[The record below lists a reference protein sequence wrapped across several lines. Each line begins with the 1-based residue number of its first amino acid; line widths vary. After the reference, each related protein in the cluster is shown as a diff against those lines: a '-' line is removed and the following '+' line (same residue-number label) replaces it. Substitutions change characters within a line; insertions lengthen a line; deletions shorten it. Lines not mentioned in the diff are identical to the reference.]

1 MKKLFKLGIISIIII
16 FLIVTAIGLLIPAE
30 TKISRTVEI
39 NSSTKKILPFVNS
52 LFGWQKW
59 INGLADKKIESP
71 TITRIG
77 KSSMH
82 IYSSANNII
91 QASWVDEKG
100 KVNRNTLQLI
110 EKGNIT
116 IVNWQFENNASWFPL
131 DRFGSIVNEKVT
143 GKMMEDNLANLKK
156 MVETTP

>member
-1 MKKLFKLGIISIIII
+1 
-16 FLIVTAIGLLIPAE
+16 LIVTAIGLLIPAE
-30 TKISRTVEI
+30 SKISRTVEI
-39 NSSTKKILPFVNS
+39 NKTSKEVLPYVNS

-59 INGLADKKIESP
+59 INGLADKKIESA

-82 IYSSANNII
+82 IYSSNNNVV

-100 KVNRNTLQLI
+100 KINRNNLQLI

-116 IVNWQFENNASWFPL
+116 IVNWQFENNTSWFPL
-131 DRFGSIVNEKVT
+131 DRIGSIVNEKVT

-156 MVETTP
+156 IIEATP